1 MTNYKDKLR
10 DILSLSV
17 KESASDV
24 HFSEG
29 HKPILRIDRKLVPLE
44 KFEILTSDD
53 TKGFSDALLDERQ
66 EGKLETERTV
76 EFSYKFEKRARF
88 RTSVFYQRGSI
99 SIAMRLI
106 PALIQSI
113 EELNLPS
120 TLHRFAEASQGFVL
134 VTGPSSHGK
143 TTTLASIVEEIN
155 ANRSEH
161 IITIEDPIEYYFED
175 KESIVDQRE
184 FGNDTHS
191 FAKALRDSFRQDPDV
206 IMVGEMR
213 DKETISTA
221 LTAAET
227 GHLVFSTLHTNS
239 AAEAIHRIVDTF
251 QAEQQAQVRAQL
263 SSALLGVV
271 AQRLVPRIRGGLIPA
286 CEILLANSAVSNLIR
301 ENKIHEIPMV
311 IETSGEEGMVT
322 LDKALANLTRA
333 KEVSFQ
339 TAIKHS
345 PKPNQFRKMVEVF

>member
-1 MTNYKDKLR
+1 MTNYAEQLKT
-10 DILSLSV
+10 ILSIGI
-17 KESASDV
+17 KERASDV

-29 HKPILRIDRKLVPLE
+29 HKPTLRIDRDLVPLE
-44 KFEILTSDD
+44 KFKFLTDD
-53 TKGFSDALLDERQ
+53 ATRGIVGALLNDFQ
-66 EGKLETERTV
+66 KQKLEENRTV
-76 EFSYKFEKRARF
+76 EFSYMFEKRARF
-88 RTSVFYQRGSI
+88 RTSVYYQRGSI
-99 SIAMRLI
+99 SVTMRLI
-106 PALIQSI
+106 PAEIKSI

-120 TLHRFAEASQGFVL
+120 VLHRFAEARQGFVL

-155 ANRSEH
+155 VNRAEH

-175 KESIVDQRE
+175 KQSIVDQRE
-184 FGNDTHS
+184 FGSDTMS
-191 FAKALRDSFRQDPDV
+191 FASALRDSFRQDPDV

-251 QAEQQAQVRAQL
+251 EAEQQSQVRAQL

-286 CEILLANSAVSNLIR
+286 CEILLASSAISNLIR

-311 IETSGEEGMVT
+311 IETSGEEGMII
-322 LDKALANLTRA
+322 LDKALANLTRS
-333 KEVSFQ
+333 KEISFQ
-339 TAIKHS
+339 TAIRACAR
-345 PKPNQFRKMVEVF
+345 PGQFRRMVESF